1 MLGRLITGIMIIPTL
16 ISAAAPVPTQAQIDL
31 KAIWRGESL
40 DKYMFG
46 PAPRFKFKNIKQ
58 LHQHLTLVARRH
70 ALPVTLLK
78 QIVAVE
84 SSNCKY
90 RTNKITND
98 NGCFQINKTTQNLYG
113 FSDSVIDNDMLNA
126 EAAAIILKDL
136 KKLTIKRLRE
146 KWPCSYNIGTRNLM
160 VNCDNYLAK
169 LSSAVL

>member
-1 MLGRLITGIMIIPTL
+1 MGAMIVPTL

-84 SSNCKY
+84 SSNC
-90 RTNKITND
+90 RARVNALTND
-98 NGCFQINKTTQNLYG
+98 FGCMQINATTIKLYG
-113 FSDSVIDNDMLNA
+113 WNKRSVVHNDMLNL
-126 EAAAIILKDL
+126 EAAARILVDFRKSFP
-136 KKLTIKRLRE
+136 KSYSCR
-146 KWPCSYNIGTRNLM
+146 YNIGYQNLPQTCAAY
-160 VNCDNYLAK
+160 NAK
-169 LSSAVL
+169 LAAAL